1 MTAHVTRRVAVVT
14 GAARGIGAAV
24 ATRLASDGL
33 DVAVVDLSASASEAT
48 VAAVEARG
56 GRGLALAAD
65 VADES
70 AVAAAI
76 ARIAEQLGPP
86 IVLVNNAGIMRN
98 SMMFKMSLDDWRAV
112 LDVHLT
118 GAFLM
123 SRAVQQHMVAARYG
137 RIVNVASIAVAGFVG
152 QANYASAKAGLIGL
166 TRTLALELGRYS
178 VTVNAVAPGFTVTDM
193 TRGVA
198 AEVGTAFEDMEQA
211 MVKRI
216 PVGRPGHPDDIAHA
230 VSFLADE
237 RSGFV
242 SGQVLYVA
250 GGPVGSP

>member
-1 MTAHVTRRVAVVT
+1 MTAPGRRRVAVVT

-24 ATRLASDGL
+24 ATRLASDGC
-33 DVAVVDLSASASEAT
+33 DVAVLDLSADTAAGT
-48 VAAVEARG
+48 VAAVEAQG
-56 GRGLALAAD
+56 GRCLAVAAD

-70 AVAAAI
+70 AVAAAVE
-76 ARIAEQLGPP
+76 RVAEQLGPP
-86 IVLVNNAGIMRN
+86 TVLVNNAGIMRN
-98 SMMFKMSLDDWRAV
+98 SMMFKMTLADWRAV
-112 LDVHLT
+112 MEVHLT

-123 SRAVQQHMVAARYG
+123 CRAVQGHMVAARDG
-137 RIVNVASIAVAGFVG
+137 RIVNVASIAAAGFVG

-193 TRGVA
+193 TREIAAGTGTEFEEMERGMVA
-198 AEVGTAFEDMEQA
+198 
-211 MVKRI
+211 RI
-216 PVGRPGHPDDIAHA
+216 PVGRSGQPEDIAHA
-230 VSFLADE
+230 VSFFVDD

-250 GGPVGSP
+250 GGPVGVP

>member
-1 MTAHVTRRVAVVT
+1 MVT

-24 ATRLASDGL
+24 ATRLASDGF
-33 DVAVVDLSASASEAT
+33 DVAVVDLSAPAGEAT
-48 VAAVEARG
+48 VAAVEAEG
-56 GRGLALAAD
+56 GRGLAVAAD

-70 AVAAAI
+70 AVAAAVG
-76 ARIAEQLGPP
+76 RIAEQLGPP
-86 IVLVNNAGIMRN
+86 TVLVNNAGIMRN
-98 SMMFKMSLDDWRAV
+98 SMMYKMTLADWRAV

-137 RIVNVASIAVAGFVG
+137 RIVNVASIAAAGFVG

-166 TRTLALELGRYS
+166 TRTLALEMGRYS

-198 AEVGTAFEDMEQA
+198 AEVGSAFEDMERA
-211 MVKRI
+211 MVERI

-250 GGPVGSP
+250 GGPVGSPY